1 MKTLAVVVI
10 AKNEEANIARC
21 LKSVAWADQ
30 LILVDSHS
38 SDDTAV
44 IAQELGALV
53 IPHQFEGYGPAKRA
67 GVAAATTDWVL
78 NIDADEEVTPEL
90 AADIQRVIQE
100 KTDLA
105 GYEMARRT
113 RFLSR
118 WIYHCGWYPDY
129 VTRLFRRD
137 RGNFNDAP
145 IHEAV
150 ILDGPKGRLKSE
162 LLHYC
167 FVSLEQYLTK
177 FNRYTSIGA
186 EDAYNRGKRT
196 NLFDI
201 TGRPVVSFF
210 AHYVAR
216 QGFRDG
222 FEGFVV
228 SVLSAVSVFVKYA
241 KLRQLA
247 KEREGNS

>member
-1 MKTLAVVVI
+1 MSKLSVVVI
-10 AKNEEANIARC
+10 TKDEEANITRC
-21 LKSVAWADQ
+21 LESVGWADE
-30 LILVDSHS
+30 LIVVDSGS
-38 SDDTAV
+38 TDRTV
-44 IAQELGALV
+44 EIARQFGAKILE
-53 IPHQFEGYGPAKRA
+53 IGWDGYGPAKRTGVDAA
-67 GVAAATTDWVL
+67 GGDWVL
-78 NIDADEEVTPEL
+78 NIDADEQVSGEL
-90 AADIQRVIQE
+90 AEEIKQVVDGEAAAV
-100 KTDLA
+100 
-105 GYEMARRT
+105 GYEMPRRT
-113 RFLSR
+113 RFLTR

-137 RGNFNDAP
+137 KGNFDDAP

-150 ILDGPKGRLKSE
+150 ILDGPKGRLEGE

-186 EDAYNRGKRT
+186 DAAYNRGKRT
-196 NLFDI
+196 NLFDL
-201 TGRPVVSFF
+201 TGRPVASFF

-222 FEGFVV
+222 FEGFVI

-241 KLRQLA
+241 KLRHLA
-247 KEREGNS
+247 KKREGNT